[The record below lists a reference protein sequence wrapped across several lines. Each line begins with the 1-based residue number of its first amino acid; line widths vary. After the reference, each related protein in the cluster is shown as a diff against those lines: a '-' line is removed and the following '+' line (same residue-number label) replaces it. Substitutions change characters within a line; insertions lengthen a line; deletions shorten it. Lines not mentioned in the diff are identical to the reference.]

1 MLTIQTFFAMFNFFQ
16 KPVDKKAYAEIL
28 DEFNHDVYG
37 FSNDQAYRN
46 LSTSFSEPVK
56 VSSARMMM
64 GNEMGLLREA

>member
-1 MLTIQTFFAMFNFFQ
+1 MFNFF
-16 KPVDKKAYAEIL
+16 KKVIDKKDYAEIL

-56 VSSARMMM
+56 ANASRIMM

>member
-1 MLTIQTFFAMFNFFQ
+1 MFNFF
-16 KPVDKKAYAEIL
+16 KKVIDKKEYAEIL

-56 VSSARMMM
+56 VNASRIMM